1 MSAKIDLRIRQLELI
16 VIEALEAY
24 IMQKDAEADPTNTDY
39 HKGIDRGF
47 LSDLC
52 RILAPD
58 RKDSD
63 FSDYLK
69 GKVEF
74 DIYPNELRLRDLRE
88 LKSEKLA
95 QYRQKQTE
103 FSQEAYANSLHG
115 NKKAD

>member
-1 MSAKIDLRIRQLELI
+1 MSAKFDLRIRQLELI
-16 VIEALEAY
+16 IIEALEAY
-24 IMQKDAEADPTNTDY
+24 VMQKDDEADPTNTDY

-74 DIYPNELRLRDLRE
+74 DVYPNELRLRNLRE
-88 LKSEKLA
+88 FKGEKLA
-95 QYRQKQTE
+95 QFRQKQTRL
-103 FSQEAYANSLHG
+103 SQEESANSLDG